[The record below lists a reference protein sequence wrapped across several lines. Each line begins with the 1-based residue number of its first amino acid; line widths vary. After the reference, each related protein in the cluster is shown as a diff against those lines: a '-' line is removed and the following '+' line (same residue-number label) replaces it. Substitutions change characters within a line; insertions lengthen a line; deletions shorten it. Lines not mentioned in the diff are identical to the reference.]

1 MPVSSRLGRDLDGR
15 EREKRKKDRVLRVD
29 ARSFLVLVIFRR
41 LLRNFLVI
49 FEFFVEV
56 GILCWFLLFSVIY
69 FWEYF
74 SAEIVK
80 VSFKKILD
88 QNI

>member
-41 LLRNFLVI
+41 LLRNFLII
-49 FEFFVEV
+49 FEFFLWKFEFCV
-56 GILCWFLLFSVIY
+56 GFLLFSVIY

-74 SAEIVK
+74 SAGIVK
-80 VSFKKILD
+80 VSFFENKK
-88 QNI
+88 